1 MKMVDT
7 PQNIQIVSELVSQA
21 LGGSPRVR
29 FVLLYGEQTATEP
42 AQPAPEA
49 EQVYEHELVSRI
61 TQEFDAHEV

>member
-7 PQNIQIVSELVSQA
+7 PQNIQIVTELVSQA
-21 LGGSPRVR
+21 LGCSPRVS
-29 FVLLYGEQTATEP
+29 FVLLDGEQPTSEP

-49 EQVYEHELVSRI
+49 EQVSEDELVSRI